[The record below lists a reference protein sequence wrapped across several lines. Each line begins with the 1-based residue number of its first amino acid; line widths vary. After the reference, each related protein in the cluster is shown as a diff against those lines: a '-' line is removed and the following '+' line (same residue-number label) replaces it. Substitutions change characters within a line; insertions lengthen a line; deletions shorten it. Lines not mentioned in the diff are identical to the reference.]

1 MIASSPS
8 EVEVSGCRLSMHMNV
23 TLYQYHN
30 IFTKETIS
38 AFLCFPPPGIINPT
52 IMIHGRRT
60 FTPRDGFLIIQLYST
75 VTCHLRERLCLYL
88 QSQGHTYIRH
98 TSYTF
103 TAHHPH
109 LTSSHPRS
117 CTTVHRRIAVLR
129 STGTSVPQS
138 GTTLHDEYGENSI
151 LNTEYVDFQGQ
162 M

>member
-60 FTPRDGFLIIQLYST
+60 LLVHDLLVVVVDLVDVVGRRGHRGHLGVARAQRVPR
-75 VTCHLRERLCLYL
+75 C
-88 QSQGHTYIRH
+88 
-98 TSYTF
+98 
-103 TAHHPH
+103 
-109 LTSSHPRS
+109 
-117 CTTVHRRIAVLR
+117 
-129 STGTSVPQS
+129 
-138 GTTLHDEYGENSI
+138 
-151 LNTEYVDFQGQ
+151 
-162 M
+162 